1 MINLEIKD
9 LKKYYGLN
17 RGVENAG
24 FAISSGEILGF
35 VGPNGA
41 GKSTVIRLIMG
52 LIRKNS
58 GEIRVFGEKPSS
70 AVNRRIGYLPGEVFM
85 FPELRVEEQLRYF
98 SDIRKCGEQRW
109 RELAEYFDLDLNR
122 RVGELSFGN
131 KKKIGIVAALMHSPE
146 LIILDE
152 PTSGLDPL
160 IQKKFFE
167 LLEAEKQHGASILLS
182 SHVLNDVEKICDR
195 VCLIKNG
202 EVLFTQG
209 ISELKE
215 AQHLKVTMAPVLQ
228 IDLPDLV
235 FLSKSQ
241 EEISY
246 LFKGDVNVLILELS
260 KYQLTKLHINEMEF
274 EEIFMHYYQKEKSD
288 V

>member
-1 MINLEIKD
+1 MVNLEIKD

-58 GEIRVFGEKPSS
+58 GEIQIFGEKPSS
-70 AVNRRIGYLPGEVFM
+70 TVNRRIGYLPGEVFM

-98 SDIRKCGEQRW
+98 SEIRKCGETRW

-167 LLEAEKQHGASILLS
+167 LLEEEKKHGASILLS

-202 EVLFTQG
+202 EVLFSQG

-215 AQHLKVTMAPVLQ
+215 AQRLKVTMAPVLQ

-235 FLSKSQ
+235 FLSQ
-241 EEISY
+241 TEEEISY
-246 LFKGDVNVLILELS
+246 LFKGDVNALILELS